1 MDFGFILSSAAGEL
15 FSPTTAAYA
24 LATLGLAVH
33 FGYTGLLNFGQAGFM
48 ALGAYGFA
56 ISTLTF
62 HVPFFVGLLI
72 AVVASAIFALL
83 LGIPTLRLRADYLA
97 IVTIAAAE
105 IMRYIVTTNQLT
117 AITGSANGLAAFE
130 GDFYAMNPFPPGPTL
145 GHEQP
150 RLLHPGG
157 RLGRRSPLSPPLVWL
172 LMRSPWGRVLKGIR
186 EDENAV
192 RSLGKNVYAYKM
204 QSLIIGGVL
213 GALAGMIFTLPRGAV
228 QPANYGT
235 ELTFFLYTC
244 LLLGG
249 ARHCARPGGRRD
261 DLLGGALAHPGHP
274 LRPDRVR
281 HHHVAEHGPG
291 RAAALHPGRRRAH
304 AADDLQ
310 APGRSRQQEG
320 AGIRMSIPSEESRGR
335 RPAAPEEID
344 YMTDTR
350 PIAAGEPGPAARSAI
365 RSWWQKTSPA
375 PSAAST
381 PSTSSTSR
389 SRGTRS
395 RR

>member
-1 MDFGFILSSAAGEL
+1 MDFGFIFSSAAGEL

-48 ALGAYGFA
+48 AVGAYGFA

-62 HVPFFVGLLI
+62 HVPFFVGLLV

-105 IMRYIVTTNQLT
+105 IVRYIVTTNQLT

-130 GDFYAMNPFPPGPTL
+130 GDFYAMNPFPPGTYV
-145 GHEQP
+145 GMNN
-150 RLLHPGG
+150 RDFFI
-157 RLGRRSPLSPPLVWL
+157 RVVAWSVVAIFCTLVWL

-204 QSLIIGGVL
+204 QSLIIGGAL
-213 GALAGMIFTLPRGAV
+213 GALAGMIFTIPRGAV

-249 ARHCARPGGRRD
+249 LGTVLGPVVGAMIFWVVLSLTQGILYGLIESGTITWLNTVQAGQLRYILVGVALMLLMIFRPQGV
-261 DLLGGALAHPGHP
+261 LGNKKELAF
-274 LRPDRVR
+274 
-281 HHHVAEHGPG
+281 A
-291 RAAALHPGRRRAH
+291 
-304 AADDLQ
+304 
-310 APGRSRQQEG
+310 
-320 AGIRMSIPSEESRGR
+320 
-335 RPAAPEEID
+335 
-344 YMTDTR
+344 
-350 PIAAGEPGPAARSAI
+350 
-365 RSWWQKTSPA
+365 
-375 PSAAST
+375 
-381 PSTSSTSR
+381 
-389 SRGTRS
+389 
-395 RR
+395 